1 MNIDKFLSDLKQY
14 WEENEVPNITVVN
27 ARFLRD
33 LIKIQNT
40 KNMLEIW
47 TANGYSSIN
56 FALELQKTWGKLTT
70 IEFSQNSHLQ
80 AIDNFATAWVS
91 DVITAINWNAL
102 DVIPSLD
109 ETFDFV
115 FIDWMK
121 RRSVDFLRLVWDK
134 VEPNW
139 IIIIDDVIKFR
150 EKMVGLWEYLEEQNI
165 KYNIIPI
172 DIEDWILMII
182 K

>member
-33 LIKIQNT
+33 LIKIGKT

-47 TANGYSSIN
+47 TANWFSGIN
-56 FALELQKTWGKLTT
+56 FALELQKIWGRLTT

-80 AIDNFATAWVS
+80 AIDNFATAEVS

>member
-1 MNIDKFLSDLKQY
+1 MD
-14 WEENEVPNITVVN
+14 
-27 ARFLRD
+27 
-33 LIKIQNT
+33 
-40 KNMLEIW
+40 
-47 TANGYSSIN
+47 TADI
-56 FALELQKTWGKLTT
+56 
-70 IEFSQNSHLQ
+70 
-80 AIDNFATAWVS
+80 
-91 DVITAINWNAL
+91 
-102 DVIPSLD
+102 IPSLD
-109 ETFDFV
+109 DTFDFV